1 MENSVSRHFTFDIQ
15 WHPTC
20 FNYLIIF
27 EGKIMSFFRTCLIGL
42 VLCSAPALWAD
53 TAPDAPVKDSIFV
66 NIGGTTPFSP
76 DSFTSN
82 QTVGYNGGVGF
93 GFGLSKLFQLVLDA
107 NADSFPLNNNGGAFN
122 GDSGGN
128 LRIGTFLANI
138 RFRFLAEDNPVV
150 PYLIGGMGA
159 AHVEQ
164 DAITNGGAV
173 ISPASS
179 STNFA
184 ARLGLGIDI
193 RLSNLSALFV
203 ESSGYGIAGSNG
215 AANINYNSFRLGG
228 KFNL

>member
-1 MENSVSRHFTFDIQ
+1 MNFLRI
-15 WHPTC
+15 
-20 FNYLIIF
+20 
-27 EGKIMSFFRTCLIGL
+27 GLIGL

-53 TAPDAPVKDSIFV
+53 TAPDTPVKNSIFV

-76 DSFTSN
+76 SSFTSN
-82 QTVGYNGGVGF
+82 QTVGYNGGIGF
-93 GFGLSKLFQLVLDA
+93 GFGLSPLFQLVLDA
-107 NADSFPLNNNGGAFN
+107 NADSFPLNNNGGFFN

-150 PYLIGGMGA
+150 PYLIGGMGGA
-159 AHVEQ
+159 RVTQ
-164 DAITNGGAV
+164 DAITNAGGAV
-173 ISPASS
+173 ISPSSS

-184 ARLGLGIDI
+184 ARLGIGIDI
-193 RLSNLSALFV
+193 RLSGMAALFV